1 MKIGVIAGPLRETA
15 SAARGQEMTQD
26 IAVGIEDADVRDRAG
41 ADLLLP
47 ARLPE
52 KRLRREDRRRPMVLV
67 AEERRPFL
75 PVVHPRLCH
84 PIPSAAYRASYCL
97 RWPIATV
104 DGDLAPS

>member
-52 KRLRREDRRRPMVLV
+52 KRLRREDRRRPIALV
-67 AEERRPFL
+67 AEERRPFPL
-75 PVVHPRLCH
+75 SSFLGSVILFRPAAVREH
-84 PIPSAAYRASYCL
+84 PIASAG
-97 RWPIATV
+97 P
-104 DGDLAPS
+104 